1 MVAADYKLLA
11 QFVKSKHFVQTLSG
25 EFVLKSVPH
34 PTEEEDNLKFTCK
47 CCNKQTT
54 LRTREATTGKQTNN
68 KNNKTDDNKK
78 MYKQTNNM
86 KNKRNNNKKI

>member
-1 MVAADYKLLA
+1 M
-11 QFVKSKHFVQTLSG
+11 QTLSG

-54 LRTREATTGKQTNN
+54 KQTTLRTREATTGKQTNN

-78 MYKQTNNM
+78 MYKQTT
-86 KNKRNNNKKI
+86 